1 MNRGPPLRSE
11 WETNAADER
20 ENERERES
28 GESYEEL

>member
-20 ENERERES
+20 ENEREREWRII
-28 GESYEEL
+28 